1 MSSAEV
7 AKKLEEVS
15 MSRVSISEAI
25 KELELSREAFSHA
38 GQIQDQLRSQESWI
52 NEIKHVM
59 DSVVTFNFFNTR
71 MEEFAHAMD
80 RAIKARVDE
89 LSVSVINQ
97 LNNKVTMTDAENLL
111 SKKVSWNAYST
122 LSQQVGLLKSR
133 VDKHI
138 FSDFEGFK
146 TKIKL
151 ELTNKNNDKKAA
163 DLGGNEE
170 IVQLKSRISTLEQQI
185 QQMFNEEDLMEDD
198 HDSQE
203 ELDNMMDDLER
214 AVAKNT
220 KSHDFIEDI
229 DINDDTRECETKSP
243 KEQSGD
249 NDKLQID
256 DKNTPQIKADGI
268 TPRNRDSRSIVRKN
282 SKESSTASRLVG
294 GTSGAIRQLNKK
306 ILTISKDFEDHK
318 ADFDNFRIETQKLL
332 ISIAE
337 LEAKFEETNEKFKSI
352 DDRLEVMQASFL
364 RALRRSGKPKEI
376 SEIIEKKQ
384 SIRQQHNSKDID
396 SIQKAMD
403 DKFKRIIK
411 IENDYSRFTNDLL
424 LMKNFVREKLSGL
437 SSSAV
442 MNTDILANMQKELES
457 MKKKVLF
464 VESELKE
471 KVEEV
476 NREVVKIRG
485 PIVDMVSDLN
495 RESATTQEEIKRNQ
509 EIIRSLI
516 EDYQIRPQ
524 SQLSYK
530 PAVTESLK
538 SDFRCH
544 TRANSAT
551 PTVSIKRRYN
561 KVLSI
566 HEKSDRMC
574 FK

>member
-1 MSSAEV
+1 MSSADV
-7 AKKLEEVS
+7 AKKLDEVS

-38 GQIQDQLRSQESWI
+38 GQIQDQLKSHESWI
-52 NEIKHVM
+52 NEIKYVM
-59 DSVVTFNFFNTR
+59 ESVVTFNFFNTR

-97 LNNKVTMTDAENLL
+97 LNNKVTMADADNLL

-133 VDKHI
+133 MDKHI

-151 ELTNKNNDKKAA
+151 ELTNKNNDKKTA
-163 DLGGNEE
+163 DIGSNEE
-170 IVQLKSRISTLEQQI
+170 IVQLKSRINTIEQQI
-185 QQMFNEEDLMEDD
+185 QQMFNEEDLMDD
-198 HDSQE
+198 EHDSQE

-220 KSHDFIEDI
+220 KSNDFIEDT
-229 DINDDTRECETKSP
+229 DLNDDAHEFECKSP
-243 KEQSGD
+243 KGQSGD

-256 DKNTPQIKADGI
+256 DKNLSQFKADGI

-282 SKESSTASRLVG
+282 SKESSSGSRLVG

-352 DDRLEVMQASFL
+352 DERLEIMQASFL

-376 SEIIEKKQ
+376 SEIIERKQ
-384 SIRQQHNSKDID
+384 SVRQSNSKDID
-396 SIQKAMD
+396 SITKIID

-411 IENDYSRFTNDLL
+411 VENDHSRFSNDLL

-471 KVEEV
+471 KIEEV
-476 NREVVKIRG
+476 NREVAKIKG
-485 PIVDMVSDLN
+485 PMVDMVSDLN

-509 EIIRSLI
+509 DVIRSLI

-566 HEKSDRMC
+566 HEKSDRIC